1 MDGDASEN
9 GEPRPSFFSNPSDRL
24 WKLRNHEVPKSQEGI
39 HAEPAGCDG
48 TAGTSGI
55 GSGHATGSGFCKP
68 KRLQGNTHATGH
80 RPEGKAQSCIVIFLR
95 GGSPHQDIGD
105 LKPEAPEG
113 IRSLFRPI
121 RTVVPRIPGTVF
133 TREECC
139 DRRTDRD
146 KLDSRSGN
154 LEHRGCKR
162 KLQYAD
168 PLGTRH
174 GSILREQVRRDN
186 KN

>member
-1 MDGDASEN
+1 MLNRRDAMVQL
-9 GEPRPSFFSNPSDRL
+9 GQVGLGVVTLPR
-24 WKLRNHEVPKSQEGI
+24 
-39 HAEPAGCDG
+39 
-48 TAGTSGI
+48 
-55 GSGHATGSGFCKP
+55 SGFCKP

-133 TREECC
+133 TR
-139 DRRTDRD
+139 
-146 KLDSRSGN
+146 
-154 LEHRGCKR
+154 
-162 KLQYAD
+162 
-168 PLGTRH
+168 
-174 GSILREQVRRDN
+174 
-186 KN
+186 